1 MRRRLPSILRGV
13 NEDKE
18 SQNMSRRTIVAAAIA
33 AASLVFG
40 ASFAAASGTGGN
52 LKGAGS
58 SFVFPLVSQW
68 QANYKNAQITYGSV
82 GSGAGIAAITART
95 VDFGASD
102 APLTKDQAAACKGCQ
117 QIPWALSATS
127 IPYNIPGIGYGL
139 KLTGPLLADIY
150 LGKITHWNDKRIKK
164 LNGGLKLP
172 SLKITP
178 VFRSDSSGTSWN
190 FTDYLSSISKAWKS
204 KVGVGT
210 QPNFP
215 TGIGGRGSSGLAGA
229 VSRTDGGI
237 GYVDVAYSLKNGL
250 KFAKIQNK
258 AGKFQLPGLRGIAA
272 AAATIKRVPK
282 SGELSIVNPPK
293 SQKLA
298 YPICTFT
305 YVITPLKASK
315 ASTLKQFVSW
325 AITSGQKYGPPLKF
339 YPLPKLVQKA
349 DRAMVR
355 RIHS

>member
-1 MRRRLPSILRGV
+1 V
-13 NEDKE
+13 
-18 SQNMSRRTIVAAAIA
+18 SRRTITAVAIAVASLVLGASLA
-33 AASLVFG
+33 AAS
-40 ASFAAASGTGGN
+40 STGGS

-68 QANYKNAQITYGSV
+68 QANYKGAQITYGSV

-102 APLTKDQAAACKGCQ
+102 APLTKDQAGACHGCQ

-127 IPYNIPGIGYGL
+127 IPYNIPGVGYGL
-139 KLTGPLLADIY
+139 KLTGPVLAAIY
-150 LGKITHWNDKRIKK
+150 LGKITHWNDSRITN
-164 LNGGLKLP
+164 LNTGLKLP
-172 SLKITP
+172 NLKITP
-178 VFRSDSSGTSWN
+178 VYRSDGSGTSWN
-190 FTDYLSSISKAWKS
+190 FTDYLSSVSRAWKS
-204 KVGVGT
+204 KVGIGT

-215 TGIGGRGSSGLAGA
+215 TGIGGRGSSGVSSV

-250 KFAKIQNK
+250 KFAKVRNR

-272 AAATIKRVPK
+272 AAATITKVPR

-293 SQKLA
+293 AKKLA

-305 YVITPLKASK
+305 YVIVPLKSSK
-315 ASTLKQFVSW
+315 AATLKQFVSW

-339 YPLPKLVQKA
+339 YPLPKLVQNA
-349 DRAMVR
+349 DRAFVR
-355 RIHS
+355 KIHS

>member
-1 MRRRLPSILRGV
+1 
-13 NEDKE
+13 
-18 SQNMSRRTIVAAAIA
+18 MSRRTIIA
-33 AASLVFG
+33 AALAAAALVLG
-40 ASFAAASGTGGN
+40 ASFAAASSTSGS

-102 APLTKDQAAACKGCQ
+102 APLTTDQASACKSCE

-127 IPYNIPGIGYGL
+127 VPYHVPGIAYGL
-139 KLTGPLLADIY
+139 KLTGKIIAGIY
-150 LGKITHWNDKRIKK
+150 LGHITKWNDSSIKK
-164 LNGGLKLP
+164 INPGVKLP
-172 SLKITP
+172 DLKITP
-178 VFRSDSSGTSWN
+178 VYRSDGSGTSYN
-190 FTDYLSSISKAWKS
+190 FTDYLSRVSPEWKK

-215 TGIGGRGSSGLAGA
+215 TGIGGRGSSGLAGV
-229 VSRTDGGI
+229 VSRTDGAI
-237 GYVDVAYSLKNGL
+237 GYVDVAYSLKNGF
-250 KFAKIQNK
+250 KFAKVQNS

-282 SGELSIVNPPK
+282 NGELSIVNPPK
-293 SQKLA
+293 TQPRA

-305 YVITPLKASK
+305 YVIAPLKANK
-315 ASTLKQFVSW
+315 AATLKQFINW
-325 AITSGQKYGPPLKF
+325 AISGGQKYGPPLKF
-339 YPLPKLVQKA
+339 YPLPKLVQTA